1 MAGKIIDGS
10 LNTLLNNNMLQLSYL
25 IVIFYSISIVLFLY
39 SLAHFNL
46 LLNYLKSKTKD
57 QSSQYNLEN
66 PEEILSSRYNY
77 LFIMKNIRTIVDY
90 YCTNELIHKTN
101 SKFRFL
107 TIANDDSVL
116 KQLL

>member
-1 MAGKIIDGS
+1 
-10 LNTLLNNNMLQLSYL
+10 MLQLSYL
-25 IVIFYSISIVLFLY
+25 YSHILQHPIVLFLY

-77 LFIMKNIRTIVDY
+77 LFIMKNIERLLT
-90 YCTNELIHKTN
+90 
-101 SKFRFL
+101 
-107 TIANDDSVL
+107 TIAQMNLSTR
-116 KQLL
+116 QTRNSGS

>member
-1 MAGKIIDGS
+1 MDL

-25 IVIFYSISIVLFLY
+25 IVIFYSISIVLLLY

-66 PEEILSSRYNY
+66 PKEIPFVTIQLPIYNENM
-77 LFIMKNIRTIVDY
+77 L
-90 YCTNELIHKTN
+90 L
-101 SKFRFL
+101 
-107 TIANDDSVL
+107 NDC
-116 KQLL
+116 